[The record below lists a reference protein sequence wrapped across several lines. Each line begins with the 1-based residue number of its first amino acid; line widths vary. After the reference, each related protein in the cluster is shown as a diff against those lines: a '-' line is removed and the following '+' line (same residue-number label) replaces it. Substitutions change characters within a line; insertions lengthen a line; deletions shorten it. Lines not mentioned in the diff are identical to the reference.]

1 MLDWNLILD
10 ESALA
15 AVFPGEY
22 ARFVRPI
29 REGLI
34 VFLDGLPETYQAEIL
49 DRQASLPTDA
59 TISHRLATLARDCP
73 VLHKLGQVLARDQRL
88 APQLRE
94 HLRELESLEPVV
106 SDVTISQVVARELGP
121 LDRLGIRLVP
131 PAIAEAS
138 VAVVIPFEPAE
149 ENGSNCKRRGVLKV
163 LKPGIEERLGLELD
177 LLGRVGSHLDERCE
191 ELKIPRLD
199 YEDAFEQIREKLA
212 NEIRLDHEQ
221 QHLVEAA
228 RFYADEPRV
237 HIPALLEFCTPRV
250 TAMERISGW
259 KVTDHHPRGRCG
271 RRQLAELVV
280 REMIA
285 RPMFSLA
292 ARPLFHGDP
301 HAGNL
306 FLTDENRLA
315 ILDWSLVGSINH
327 RERVAIAK
335 IIQYAVMFEPTGIAA
350 VLENLGQRKPT
361 LRPKLITAIERAI
374 RRVRQGTLP
383 GLRWLVELLDDAA
396 HTAGLRVSADLM
408 VLRKSLHTLEGVVAE
423 IAGAPFRIDDVLLAD
438 FMGHFAAEL
447 PQRFAASLE
456 SREFATRL
464 SNLDLAQTWLASPLA
479 LARFWMGQ
487 SFDMLNA
494 CCDINEFVA

>member
-10 ESALA
+10 EIALA
-15 AVFPGEY
+15 DVFPGEY

-34 VFLDGLPETYQAEIL
+34 VFLEGLPESHQTEIL
-49 DRQASLPTDA
+49 VRQSALPPDT
-59 TISHRLATLARDCP
+59 TISHRLAALARDCP

-94 HLRELESLEPVV
+94 HLRELESLEPTV
-106 SDVTISQVVARELGP
+106 SKVTISQIIEQELGP
-121 LDRLGIRLVP
+121 LNRLGIRLAP

-138 VAVVIPFEPAE
+138 VAVVIPFEPVE
-149 ENGSNCKRRGVLKV
+149 EKRTRGKRVGVLKV
-163 LKPGIEERLGLELD
+163 LKPGIEERLGLELE
-177 LLGRVGSHLDERCE
+177 LLGHVGSHLDERCE

-199 YEDAFEQIREKLA
+199 YEESFEQIREKLA

-228 RFYADEPRV
+228 RFYADEARV
-237 HIPALLEFCTPRV
+237 HIPAVLEFCTPRV
-250 TAMERISGW
+250 TAMERICGW
-259 KVTDHHPRGRCG
+259 KVTDHHLVGRCR
-271 RRQLAELVV
+271 RRQLADVVV
-280 REMIA
+280 RAMIA

-292 ARPLFHGDP
+292 PHPIFHGDP

-315 ILDWSLVGSINH
+315 ILDWSLVGSIDH

-335 IIQYAVMFEPTGIAA
+335 IIQYAVMFEPTGIAG
-350 VLENLGQRKPT
+350 VLENLSERKPID
-361 LRPKLITAIERAI
+361 RPNLVAVVERAI

-383 GLRWLVELLDDAA
+383 GLNWLVELLDDAV
-396 HTAGLRVSADLM
+396 HTAGLRAGADLM

-423 IAGAPFRIDDVLLAD
+423 IAGPAFRIDDVLLAD
-438 FMGHFAAEL
+438 FLGHFAAEL
-447 PQRFAASLE
+447 PRRFVAPLE

-464 SNLDLAQTWLASPLA
+464 SNLDLAQAWLASPLA
-479 LARFWMGQ
+479 LARFWMRQ

-494 CCDINEFVA
+494 CCEFQRSAA

>member
-10 ESALA
+10 ETELV
-15 AVFPGEY
+15 AVFPGKY
-22 ARFVRPI
+22 ALFVRPI

-34 VFLDGLPETYQAEIL
+34 VFLGGLPEAFQTEIL
-49 DRQASLPTDA
+49 LRQASLPADA

-106 SDVTISQVVARELGP
+106 SDEAIGQVVAKELGP
-121 LDRLGIRLVP
+121 LDRLGIRLVA

-138 VAVVIPFEPAE
+138 VAVVIPFEPLK
-149 ENGSNCKRRGVLKV
+149 ENGTAARQTGVLKV
-163 LKPGIEERLGLELD
+163 LKPGIEERLGLELN

-199 YEDAFEQIREKLA
+199 YEDSFEQIREKLA

-228 RFYADEPRV
+228 KFYADEPRV
-237 HIPALLEFCTPRV
+237 HVPALLEFCTPRV

-259 KVTDHHPRGRCG
+259 KVTDHHLDGRCG
-271 RRQLAELVV
+271 RRQLADLVV
-280 REMIA
+280 RALIA

-306 FLTDENRLA
+306 FLTAENRLG
-315 ILDWSLVGSINH
+315 ILDWSLVGTINH

-335 IIQYAVMFEPTGIAA
+335 MIQYAVMFEPTGMAE
-350 VLENLGQRKPT
+350 VLENLDQRNRVD
-361 LRPKLITAIERAI
+361 RPNLVAVVQRAI
-374 RRVRQGTLP
+374 KRVRQGDLP
-383 GLRWLVELLDDAA
+383 GLSWLVDLLDDAV

-423 IAGAPFRIDDVLLAD
+423 IAGSPYRIDDVLLAD
-438 FMGHFAAEL
+438 FVGHFAAEL
-447 PQRFAASLE
+447 PRRFVAPPE
-456 SREFATRL
+456 SRDFATRL

-479 LARFWMGQ
+479 LARFWMAQ

-494 CCDINEFVA
+494 CCETSELVV

>member
-10 ESALA
+10 ETELA

-34 VFLDGLPETYQAEIL
+34 VFLEGLPEAIQTDIL
-49 DRQASLPTDA
+49 SRQASLPPDT

-106 SDVTISQVVARELGP
+106 SDEAIGQVIAKELGP
-121 LDRLGIRLVP
+121 LDQLGIRLVP

-138 VAVVIPFEPAE
+138 VAVVIPFERIE
-149 ENGSNCKRRGVLKV
+149 QSRSNVEHGVLKV

-212 NEIRLDHEQ
+212 NEIQLGHEQ

-228 RFYADEPRV
+228 KFYADEPRV
-237 HIPALLEFCTPRV
+237 HIPAVLEFCTPRV
-250 TAMERISGW
+250 TAMERISGG
-259 KVTDHHPRGRCG
+259 KVTDYHLDRRCG
-271 RRQLAELVV
+271 RRQLADLVV
-280 REMIA
+280 RALIA

-292 ARPLFHGDP
+292 AQPLFHGDP

-315 ILDWSLVGSINH
+315 ILDWSLVGTINH

-335 IIQYAVMFEPTGIAA
+335 IIQYAVMFEPTGIAE
-350 VLENLGQRKPT
+350 VLENLGQQKPAI
-361 LRPKLITAIERAI
+361 RPGLVAVVERAI

-383 GLRWLVELLDDAA
+383 GLSWLLDLLDDAV

-423 IAGAPFRIDDVLLAD
+423 VAGAPYRIDDVLLAD
-438 FMGHFAAEL
+438 FAGHFAAEL
-447 PQRFAASLE
+447 PQRFITSVE

-494 CCDINEFVA
+494 CCAINELVV

>member
-1 MLDWNLILD
+1 MLNWNLILD
-10 ESALA
+10 ETELA
-15 AVFPGEY
+15 TVFPGEY

-34 VFLDGLPETYQAEIL
+34 VFLEGLPESYQKEIL
-49 DRQASLPTDA
+49 ARQASLPPDT
-59 TISHRLATLARDCP
+59 TISHRLAMLARECP

-88 APQLRE
+88 SAQLRE

-106 SDVTISQVVARELGP
+106 SDATISQIVGQELGP
-121 LDRLGIRLVP
+121 LDRLGIRLA

-138 VAVVIPFEPAE
+138 VAVVIPFEPAQGNE
-149 ENGSNCKRRGVLKV
+149 TEGKRGGVLKV
-163 LKPGIEERLGLELD
+163 LKPGIEERLELELD
-177 LLGRVGSHLDERCE
+177 LLGRVGWHLDERCE

-212 NEIRLDHEQ
+212 NEVRLDHEQ

-228 RFYADEPRV
+228 KFYADEPRV
-237 HIPALLEFCTPRV
+237 HIPAVLEFCTPRV

-259 KVTDHHPRGRCG
+259 KVTDQHLNGHCG
-271 RRQLAELVV
+271 RRQLADLVV

-292 ARPLFHGDP
+292 AHPLFHGDP

-306 FLTDENRLA
+306 FLTDEKRLG
-315 ILDWSLVGSINH
+315 ILDWSLVGSINP

-335 IIQYAVMFEPTGIAA
+335 IIQYAVMFEPTGIAQ
-350 VLENLGQRKPT
+350 VLENLGRRKPAR
-361 LRPKLITAIERAI
+361 RPSLVAVVERAI

-383 GLRWLVELLDDAA
+383 GLSWLVDLLDDAV

-438 FMGHFAAEL
+438 FVGHFAAEL
-447 PQRFAASLE
+447 PRRLVAPAE
-456 SREFATRL
+456 SREFSTRL

-494 CCDINEFVA
+494 CCEINELVV